1 MPRFLTKGEWVFS
14 HLCFVLGLIFVS
26 LTIWLYTPGIA
37 LPLIGGLW
45 LLSGG
50 FCSMAVALF
59 ERLKRIEEKLEKPQ
73 RA

>member
-1 MPRFLTKGEWVFS
+1 MPRFLTKGEWAIS
-14 HLCFVLGLIFVS
+14 HLFFVSGLISVS
-26 LTIWLYTPGIA
+26 SAIWLYKPGIA

-45 LLSGG
+45 LLAGG
-50 FCSMAVALF
+50 FCCMAVALF